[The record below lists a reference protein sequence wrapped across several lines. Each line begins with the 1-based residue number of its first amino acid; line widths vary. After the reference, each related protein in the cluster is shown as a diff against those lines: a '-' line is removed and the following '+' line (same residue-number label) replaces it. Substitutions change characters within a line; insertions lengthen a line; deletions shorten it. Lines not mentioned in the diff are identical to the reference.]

1 MNITN
6 FTTWFIG
13 QFVSMGQT
21 LIGYLNN
28 IKIYNTVSLLDFI
41 ITIVIIGA
49 FIGIILTIPQN
60 AMANADRQNIKRRI
74 KENDKRKREKKK

>member
-13 QFVSMGQT
+13 QFVRIGQSI
-21 LIGYLNN
+21 LGHLDN
-28 IKIYNTVSLLDFI
+28 IKIYNTVSLLDFT

-49 FIGIILTIPQN
+49 FIGIILTTPKIHGT
-60 AMANADRQNIKRRI
+60 RRDT
-74 KENDKRKREKKK
+74 KKVKGDKQEI